1 MGLNKKNFDAV
12 IVVEGKD
19 DTIRLKQFFPGIE
32 TIETNGSAVSD
43 EVLKQIQKLSE
54 SRQIIVFTDPDFNG
68 ERIRRIVTKAVP
80 DAKQAFI
87 TRKEGEPHKKGS
99 LGVEH
104 ASKEALEHA
113 LSDLHEVEPQK
124 SDLTP
129 AIYRQLGLAGGSG
142 SRKLREQV
150 GIKLRVGY
158 GNSKQFYNRL
168 HTFGVSLAELKAAVK
183 EVENDRYFVKAKKN
197 LGQNFLVD
205 QTAILGIVEAAG
217 IKKDDQV
224 IEIGPGIGSLTEQL
238 LLAGAKVFAYEVD
251 DSLPTILQNE
261 LPKKIDDQPLASR
274 FKILLKDVLKANFKE
289 DIGDFF
295 DFTKPI
301 KVVANLPYYITTPII
316 FALAE
321 SDLHFT
327 SLTLMMQKEVAE
339 RLEAQPGSKDY
350 GPLTI
355 SVQTEMKVKLAL
367 QVGRNSFMPR
377 PKVDSSVVV
386 LTPLKEK
393 PAIEDRKHFIWV
405 VKMCFSQRRKT
416 LNNNLK
422 SLLPD
427 KTKRDEL
434 ITELGVDPRIRP
446 EDLTIEQFIKI
457 AKFIPAK

>member
-1 MGLNKKNFDAV
+1 MTNNIPIGSPVRTQA
-12 IVVEGKD
+12 IV
-19 DTIRLKQFFPGIE
+19 
-32 TIETNGSAVSD
+32 N
-43 EVLKQIQKLSE
+43 
-54 SRQIIVFTDPDFNG
+54 
-68 ERIRRIVTKAVP
+68 
-80 DAKQAFI
+80 
-87 TRKEGEPHKKGS
+87 
-99 LGVEH
+99 
-104 ASKEALEHA
+104 
-113 LSDLHEVEPQK
+113 
-124 SDLTP
+124 
-129 AIYRQLGLAGGSG
+129 
-142 SRKLREQV
+142 
-150 GIKLRVGY
+150 
-158 GNSKQFYNRL
+158 
-168 HTFGVSLAELKAAVK
+168 
-183 EVENDRYFVKAKKN
+183 RYFVKAKKN

-339 RLEAQPGSKDY
+339 RLEAQSGSKDY

-377 PKVDSSVVV
+377 PKVVSSVVV
-386 LTPLKEK
+386 LTPLKGK

>member
-1 MGLNKKNFDAV
+1 M
-12 IVVEGKD
+12 
-19 DTIRLKQFFPGIE
+19 
-32 TIETNGSAVSD
+32 TNN
-43 EVLKQIQKLSE
+43 IP
-54 SRQIIVFTDPDFNG
+54 I
-68 ERIRRIVTKAVP
+68 
-80 DAKQAFI
+80 
-87 TRKEGEPHKKGS
+87 GS
-99 LGVEH
+99 LVRT
-104 ASKEALEHA
+104 
-113 LSDLHEVEPQK
+113 Q
-124 SDLTP
+124 
-129 AIYRQLGLAGGSG
+129 AI
-142 SRKLREQV
+142 V
-150 GIKLRVGY
+150 
-158 GNSKQFYNRL
+158 N
-168 HTFGVSLAELKAAVK
+168 
-183 EVENDRYFVKAKKN
+183 RYFVKAKKN

-427 KTKRDEL
+427 KTKRDKL
-434 ITELGVDPRIRP
+434 ITELGVEPRIRP

>member
-1 MGLNKKNFDAV
+1 MTNN
-12 IVVEGKD
+12 I
-19 DTIRLKQFFPGIE
+19 P
-32 TIETNGSAVSD
+32 NGSPVRTQA
-43 EVLKQIQKLSE
+43 
-54 SRQIIVFTDPDFNG
+54 IVN
-68 ERIRRIVTKAVP
+68 
-80 DAKQAFI
+80 
-87 TRKEGEPHKKGS
+87 
-99 LGVEH
+99 
-104 ASKEALEHA
+104 
-113 LSDLHEVEPQK
+113 
-124 SDLTP
+124 
-129 AIYRQLGLAGGSG
+129 
-142 SRKLREQV
+142 
-150 GIKLRVGY
+150 
-158 GNSKQFYNRL
+158 
-168 HTFGVSLAELKAAVK
+168 
-183 EVENDRYFVKAKKN
+183 RYFVKAKKN

-427 KTKRDEL
+427 KTKRDKL
-434 ITELGVDPRIRP
+434 ITELGVEPRIRP

>member
-1 MGLNKKNFDAV
+1 MTNNIPIGSPVRTQA
-12 IVVEGKD
+12 IV
-19 DTIRLKQFFPGIE
+19 
-32 TIETNGSAVSD
+32 N
-43 EVLKQIQKLSE
+43 
-54 SRQIIVFTDPDFNG
+54 
-68 ERIRRIVTKAVP
+68 
-80 DAKQAFI
+80 
-87 TRKEGEPHKKGS
+87 
-99 LGVEH
+99 
-104 ASKEALEHA
+104 
-113 LSDLHEVEPQK
+113 
-124 SDLTP
+124 
-129 AIYRQLGLAGGSG
+129 
-142 SRKLREQV
+142 
-150 GIKLRVGY
+150 
-158 GNSKQFYNRL
+158 
-168 HTFGVSLAELKAAVK
+168 
-183 EVENDRYFVKAKKN
+183 RYFVKAKKN

-339 RLEAQPGSKDY
+339 RLEAQSGSKDY

>member
-1 MGLNKKNFDAV
+1 MTNNIPIGSPVRTQA
-12 IVVEGKD
+12 IV
-19 DTIRLKQFFPGIE
+19 
-32 TIETNGSAVSD
+32 N
-43 EVLKQIQKLSE
+43 
-54 SRQIIVFTDPDFNG
+54 
-68 ERIRRIVTKAVP
+68 
-80 DAKQAFI
+80 
-87 TRKEGEPHKKGS
+87 
-99 LGVEH
+99 
-104 ASKEALEHA
+104 
-113 LSDLHEVEPQK
+113 
-124 SDLTP
+124 
-129 AIYRQLGLAGGSG
+129 
-142 SRKLREQV
+142 
-150 GIKLRVGY
+150 
-158 GNSKQFYNRL
+158 
-168 HTFGVSLAELKAAVK
+168 
-183 EVENDRYFVKAKKN
+183 RYFVKAKKN

-321 SDLHFT
+321 SDLHFA

-434 ITELGVDPRIRP
+434 ITELGVEPRIRP

>member
-1 MGLNKKNFDAV
+1 MTNNIPIGSPVRTQA
-12 IVVEGKD
+12 IV
-19 DTIRLKQFFPGIE
+19 
-32 TIETNGSAVSD
+32 N
-43 EVLKQIQKLSE
+43 
-54 SRQIIVFTDPDFNG
+54 
-68 ERIRRIVTKAVP
+68 
-80 DAKQAFI
+80 
-87 TRKEGEPHKKGS
+87 
-99 LGVEH
+99 
-104 ASKEALEHA
+104 
-113 LSDLHEVEPQK
+113 
-124 SDLTP
+124 
-129 AIYRQLGLAGGSG
+129 
-142 SRKLREQV
+142 
-150 GIKLRVGY
+150 
-158 GNSKQFYNRL
+158 
-168 HTFGVSLAELKAAVK
+168 
-183 EVENDRYFVKAKKN
+183 RYFVKAKKN

-217 IKKDDQV
+217 IKKNDQV

-339 RLEAQPGSKDY
+339 RLEAKPGSKDY

-434 ITELGVDPRIRP
+434 ITELGVEPRIRP

>member
-1 MGLNKKNFDAV
+1 MTNNIPIGSPVRTQA
-12 IVVEGKD
+12 IV
-19 DTIRLKQFFPGIE
+19 
-32 TIETNGSAVSD
+32 N
-43 EVLKQIQKLSE
+43 
-54 SRQIIVFTDPDFNG
+54 
-68 ERIRRIVTKAVP
+68 
-80 DAKQAFI
+80 
-87 TRKEGEPHKKGS
+87 
-99 LGVEH
+99 
-104 ASKEALEHA
+104 
-113 LSDLHEVEPQK
+113 
-124 SDLTP
+124 
-129 AIYRQLGLAGGSG
+129 
-142 SRKLREQV
+142 
-150 GIKLRVGY
+150 
-158 GNSKQFYNRL
+158 
-168 HTFGVSLAELKAAVK
+168 
-183 EVENDRYFVKAKKN
+183 RYFVKAKKN

-355 SVQTEMKVKLAL
+355 SVQTEMKVKFAL

-434 ITELGVDPRIRP
+434 IAELGVEPRIRP

>member
-1 MGLNKKNFDAV
+1 MTNNIPIGSPVRTQA
-12 IVVEGKD
+12 IV
-19 DTIRLKQFFPGIE
+19 
-32 TIETNGSAVSD
+32 N
-43 EVLKQIQKLSE
+43 
-54 SRQIIVFTDPDFNG
+54 
-68 ERIRRIVTKAVP
+68 
-80 DAKQAFI
+80 
-87 TRKEGEPHKKGS
+87 
-99 LGVEH
+99 
-104 ASKEALEHA
+104 
-113 LSDLHEVEPQK
+113 
-124 SDLTP
+124 
-129 AIYRQLGLAGGSG
+129 
-142 SRKLREQV
+142 
-150 GIKLRVGY
+150 
-158 GNSKQFYNRL
+158 
-168 HTFGVSLAELKAAVK
+168 
-183 EVENDRYFVKAKKN
+183 RYFVKAKKN

-434 ITELGVDPRIRP
+434 IAELGVEPRIRP

-457 AKFIPAK
+457 AKFVPAK

>member
-1 MGLNKKNFDAV
+1 MTNNIPIGSPVRTQA
-12 IVVEGKD
+12 IV
-19 DTIRLKQFFPGIE
+19 
-32 TIETNGSAVSD
+32 N
-43 EVLKQIQKLSE
+43 
-54 SRQIIVFTDPDFNG
+54 
-68 ERIRRIVTKAVP
+68 
-80 DAKQAFI
+80 
-87 TRKEGEPHKKGS
+87 
-99 LGVEH
+99 
-104 ASKEALEHA
+104 
-113 LSDLHEVEPQK
+113 
-124 SDLTP
+124 
-129 AIYRQLGLAGGSG
+129 
-142 SRKLREQV
+142 
-150 GIKLRVGY
+150 
-158 GNSKQFYNRL
+158 
-168 HTFGVSLAELKAAVK
+168 
-183 EVENDRYFVKAKKN
+183 RYFVKAKKN

-224 IEIGPGIGSLTEQL
+224 IEIGPGIGSLTEEL

-434 ITELGVDPRIRP
+434 IAELGVEPRIRP

>member
-1 MGLNKKNFDAV
+1 MTNNIPIGSPVRTQA
-12 IVVEGKD
+12 IV
-19 DTIRLKQFFPGIE
+19 
-32 TIETNGSAVSD
+32 N
-43 EVLKQIQKLSE
+43 
-54 SRQIIVFTDPDFNG
+54 
-68 ERIRRIVTKAVP
+68 
-80 DAKQAFI
+80 
-87 TRKEGEPHKKGS
+87 
-99 LGVEH
+99 
-104 ASKEALEHA
+104 
-113 LSDLHEVEPQK
+113 
-124 SDLTP
+124 
-129 AIYRQLGLAGGSG
+129 
-142 SRKLREQV
+142 
-150 GIKLRVGY
+150 
-158 GNSKQFYNRL
+158 
-168 HTFGVSLAELKAAVK
+168 
-183 EVENDRYFVKAKKN
+183 RYFVKAKKN

-377 PKVDSSVVV
+377 PKVDSSVGV

-434 ITELGVDPRIRP
+434 ITELGVEPRIRP

>member
-1 MGLNKKNFDAV
+1 MANNIPIGSPVRTQA
-12 IVVEGKD
+12 IV
-19 DTIRLKQFFPGIE
+19 
-32 TIETNGSAVSD
+32 N
-43 EVLKQIQKLSE
+43 
-54 SRQIIVFTDPDFNG
+54 
-68 ERIRRIVTKAVP
+68 
-80 DAKQAFI
+80 
-87 TRKEGEPHKKGS
+87 
-99 LGVEH
+99 
-104 ASKEALEHA
+104 
-113 LSDLHEVEPQK
+113 
-124 SDLTP
+124 
-129 AIYRQLGLAGGSG
+129 
-142 SRKLREQV
+142 
-150 GIKLRVGY
+150 
-158 GNSKQFYNRL
+158 
-168 HTFGVSLAELKAAVK
+168 
-183 EVENDRYFVKAKKN
+183 RYFVKAKKN
-197 LGQNFLVD
+197 LGQNFLID
-205 QTAILGIVEAAG
+205 QNAILGIVEAAG
-217 IKKDDQV
+217 IEKGDQV

-261 LPKKIDDQPLASR
+261 LPKKIDDQPLDSR
-274 FKILLKDVLKANFKE
+274 FKLILKDVLKADFKV

-339 RLEAQPGSKDY
+339 RLEAQPGSKEY

-355 SVQTEMKVKLAL
+355 SVQTEMNVELAL
-367 QVGRNSFMPR
+367 QVSHNSFMPR

-393 PAIEDRKHFIWV
+393 PAIENRKHFIWV

-422 SLLPD
+422 ALLPD

-434 ITELGVDPRIRP
+434 FAELGVNPRIRP
-446 EDLTIEQFIKI
+446 EELTIKQFIKI
-457 AKFIPAK
+457 ASFIPAR

>member
-1 MGLNKKNFDAV
+1 MTNNIPIGSPVRTQA
-12 IVVEGKD
+12 IV
-19 DTIRLKQFFPGIE
+19 
-32 TIETNGSAVSD
+32 N
-43 EVLKQIQKLSE
+43 
-54 SRQIIVFTDPDFNG
+54 
-68 ERIRRIVTKAVP
+68 
-80 DAKQAFI
+80 
-87 TRKEGEPHKKGS
+87 
-99 LGVEH
+99 
-104 ASKEALEHA
+104 
-113 LSDLHEVEPQK
+113 
-124 SDLTP
+124 
-129 AIYRQLGLAGGSG
+129 
-142 SRKLREQV
+142 
-150 GIKLRVGY
+150 
-158 GNSKQFYNRL
+158 
-168 HTFGVSLAELKAAVK
+168 
-183 EVENDRYFVKAKKN
+183 RYFVKAKKN

-238 LLAGAKVFAYEVD
+238 RLAGAKVFAYEVD

-355 SVQTEMKVKLAL
+355 SVQTEMIVKLAL
-367 QVGRNSFMPR
+367 QVVRNSFMPR

-434 ITELGVDPRIRP
+434 ITELGVEPRIRP

>member
-1 MGLNKKNFDAV
+1 MTNNIPIGSPVRTQA
-12 IVVEGKD
+12 IV
-19 DTIRLKQFFPGIE
+19 
-32 TIETNGSAVSD
+32 N
-43 EVLKQIQKLSE
+43 
-54 SRQIIVFTDPDFNG
+54 
-68 ERIRRIVTKAVP
+68 
-80 DAKQAFI
+80 
-87 TRKEGEPHKKGS
+87 
-99 LGVEH
+99 
-104 ASKEALEHA
+104 
-113 LSDLHEVEPQK
+113 
-124 SDLTP
+124 
-129 AIYRQLGLAGGSG
+129 
-142 SRKLREQV
+142 
-150 GIKLRVGY
+150 
-158 GNSKQFYNRL
+158 
-168 HTFGVSLAELKAAVK
+168 
-183 EVENDRYFVKAKKN
+183 RYFVKAKKN

-355 SVQTEMKVKLAL
+355 SVQTEMEVKLAL

-446 EDLTIEQFIKI
+446 EDLTIEQVIEI

>member
-1 MGLNKKNFDAV
+1 MTNNIPIGSPVRTQA
-12 IVVEGKD
+12 IV
-19 DTIRLKQFFPGIE
+19 
-32 TIETNGSAVSD
+32 N
-43 EVLKQIQKLSE
+43 
-54 SRQIIVFTDPDFNG
+54 
-68 ERIRRIVTKAVP
+68 
-80 DAKQAFI
+80 
-87 TRKEGEPHKKGS
+87 
-99 LGVEH
+99 
-104 ASKEALEHA
+104 
-113 LSDLHEVEPQK
+113 
-124 SDLTP
+124 
-129 AIYRQLGLAGGSG
+129 
-142 SRKLREQV
+142 
-150 GIKLRVGY
+150 
-158 GNSKQFYNRL
+158 
-168 HTFGVSLAELKAAVK
+168 
-183 EVENDRYFVKAKKN
+183 RYFVKAKKN

-367 QVGRNSFMPR
+367 RVGRNSFMPR

-434 ITELGVDPRIRP
+434 ITELGVEPRIRP